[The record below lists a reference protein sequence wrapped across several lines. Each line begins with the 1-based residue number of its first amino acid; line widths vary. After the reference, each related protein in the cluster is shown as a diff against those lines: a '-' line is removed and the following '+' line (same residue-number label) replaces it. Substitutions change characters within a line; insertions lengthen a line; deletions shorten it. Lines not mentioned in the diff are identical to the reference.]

1 MVAALRRSRGRHR
14 GAVEKSGLADSCR
27 REAAILPSGGLG
39 KAWEDSS
46 YIEDWLFSKT
56 REVHEVMVT
65 SF

>member
-39 KAWEDSS
+39 KAWEGEERPS
-46 YIEDWLFSKT
+46 T
-56 REVHEVMVT
+56 R
-65 SF
+65 